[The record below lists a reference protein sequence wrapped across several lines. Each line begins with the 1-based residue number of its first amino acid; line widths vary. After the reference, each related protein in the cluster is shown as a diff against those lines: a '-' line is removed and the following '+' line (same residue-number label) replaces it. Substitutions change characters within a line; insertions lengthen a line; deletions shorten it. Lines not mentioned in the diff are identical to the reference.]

1 MIQFS
6 HTKNQKGFA
15 MNISMWRK
23 ALRVI
28 PHVSKEEWGKLDI
41 ISKWLISTRAAVL
54 IMTFIS
60 GAIAGILA
68 FQNGQFN
75 LWYWLLVEV
84 GLIMAHATNN
94 LLNDYTDYSRGVDQ
108 DNYYRAQYGPQP
120 LVHGLLTKQQLLIY
134 AAVTG
139 LIAIGAGLALVVLRG
154 GLTWVFLGLGAFFV
168 LFYTW
173 PLKYIALGE
182 LSVLIVWGPLMIG
195 GGYYVITGQWEWN
208 VIIASLPYALGVTG
222 VIFGKHIDK
231 YEMDREK
238 GIHTLPVLLGERTSR
253 YVVLGM
259 LVLQYISVFYLILTG
274 FFTPLILII
283 LLALRTFAQVLPLF
297 RKPKPTEKPP
307 DYPDVW
313 PNYFVA
319 AAFVHNRAFGLDYL
333 LGLILNAILKILI
346 LK

>member
-1 MIQFS
+1 
-6 HTKNQKGFA
+6 
-15 MNISMWRK
+15 MNVSMWRK

-28 PHVSKEEWGKLDI
+28 PHVSKPEWEQLDI
-41 ISKWLISTRAAVL
+41 ISKWLISSRAAVL

-68 FQNGQFN
+68 FQDGRFN
-75 LWYWLLVEV
+75 FWYWLLVEI

-120 LVHGLLTKQQLLIY
+120 LVHGLLTKKQLLVY
-134 AAVTG
+134 AAVSG
-139 LIAIGAGLALVVLRG
+139 LIALAAGITLIALRG
-154 GLTWVFLGLGAFFV
+154 GLTPIFLLLGAFFV

-182 LSVLIVWGPLMIG
+182 LAVLVVWGPLMIG

-208 VIIASLPYALGVTG
+208 VLVASLPYALGVTG

-231 YEMDREK
+231 LEMDKEK
-238 GIHTLPVLLGERTSR
+238 RIITLPVVLGERVSR
-253 YVVLGM
+253 YTVFGM
-259 LVLQYISVFYLILTG
+259 LILQYLSVIYLILVG
-274 FFTPLILII
+274 FFTPVMLIV
-283 LLALRTFAQVLPLF
+283 LLALRTFKQILPIL
-297 RKPKPTEKPP
+297 RAPKPAEKPA

-333 LGLILNAILKILI
+333 LGLILNAILGVWVLS
-346 LK
+346 